1 MTVKADEQGR
11 ISCAEL
17 FPPNATFE
25 ASTEPDGTIR
35 LVMMA
40 SKKQRSQAKE
50 LGGPRFGFLA
60 GKISLAPD
68 FDAPLE
74 VFREYME

>member
-1 MTVKADEQGR
+1 MPMTVKADEQGR

-25 ASTEPDGTIR
+25 ASTEPDGSIR
-35 LVMMA
+35 LTNI
-40 SKKQRSQAKE
+40 SRGKKEGKRVP
-50 LGGPRFGFLA
+50 PRFGYLA

-68 FDAPLE
+68 FDEPLE
-74 VFREYME
+74 SFREYME